1 MLTANKESY
10 RKMLKD
16 FKKSSLSSSKT
27 NMKNLMSG
35 ESRLIFGSGMEEGDL
50 AVRYQSEHLIC
61 KQCNVQRAAIKE
73 IEAALERLDEGSYGI
88 CDDCG
93 TEITEDRLKIVPF
106 TKCCRDCQEDKE
118 KTRSRQ

>member
-1 MLTANKESY
+1 MLIADRESY
-10 RKMLKD
+10 RKMLKE

-27 NMKNLMSG
+27 NMKNLMSE

-50 AVRYQSEHLIC
+50 AERYQAEHLVC
-61 KQCNVQRAAIKE
+61 MQCTVKRATIKE

-93 TEITEDRLKIVPF
+93 TQITEDRLRIVPF
-106 TKCCRDCQEDKE
+106 AKCCRDCQEDLE
-118 KTRSRQ
+118 LNRNRQ

>member
-1 MLTANKESY
+1 MIIANRESY
-10 RKMLKD
+10 RRMLKEC
-16 FKKSSLSSSKT
+16 KKSSLSSSKT

-50 AVRYQSEHLIC
+50 AERYQSEHLVC
-61 KQCNVQRAAIKE
+61 MQCTVHRTTIKE

-93 TEITEDRLKIVPF
+93 TEITENRLKIVPF
-106 TKCCRDCQEDKE
+106 TKYCRDCQEDKE
-118 KTRSRQ
+118 KTRSS